1 MSHNLPDLPDDHD
14 RNRSRSRGG
23 TGLGTLS
30 LRPLPSAGD
39 RGRLVLDGVVVDGE
53 LVGPPPPLA
62 RPAGTPFRGEQVFA
76 DDLAPRLTL
85 QVHHVHDAPARRRG
99 GAFYLA
105 LYALCGFAAVV
116 FVVFALSIAGKLNGT
131 PTPWKQDAI
140 QQQHRGHAR

>member
-1 MSHNLPDLPDDHD
+1 MPDNLPDLPDNPR
-14 RNRSRSRGG
+14 RNRGRSRGG
-23 TGLGTLS
+23 TGLGTLP

-85 QVHHVHDAPARRRG
+85 QVHHLHEQPQQRRG
-99 GAFYLA
+99 GAFYAA

-140 QQQHRGHAR
+140 QQQHQRSAR